1 MKEGR
6 LRSRASLALLVAA
19 SIWLV
24 VLTGCASGTQ
34 NLTSSITGAFTTSI
48 SDPPTCAA
56 QYSNV
61 CATITTVVAHISSD
75 QGSNDSGWLTLVDP
89 TSNANQIDMLSL

>member
-19 SIWLV
+19 SIWLM
-24 VLTGCASGTQ
+24 VLTGCGSGTQ
-34 NLTSSITGAFTTSI
+34 NSTSSMTGTVITSI

-61 CATITTVVAHISSD
+61 WVTITKVVAHISSD
-75 QGSNDSGWLTLVDP
+75 AGSNDSGWVKIGR
-89 TSNANQIDMLSL
+89 AHV